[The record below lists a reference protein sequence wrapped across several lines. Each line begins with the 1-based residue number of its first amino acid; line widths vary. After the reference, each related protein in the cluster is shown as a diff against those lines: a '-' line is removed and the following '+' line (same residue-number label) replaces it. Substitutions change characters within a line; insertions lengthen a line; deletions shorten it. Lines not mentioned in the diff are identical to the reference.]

1 MHAVGQG
8 EAGEGPERFFGRPV
22 VFHCKLCE
30 RVKIAGMDGASQGTW
45 QEESATLQSQ
55 ELGPDEAWWFH
66 TRCES
71 CQAVKPT
78 SIAI

>member
-30 RVKIAGMDGASQGTW
+30 RVKIAGPNGASQEAW
-45 QEESATLQSQ
+45 QKESVALQAHGI
-55 ELGPDEAWWFH
+55 GPDDVWWFH
-66 TRCES
+66 TRCDS
-71 CQAVKPT
+71 CQVVESK
-78 SIAI
+78 SVAI